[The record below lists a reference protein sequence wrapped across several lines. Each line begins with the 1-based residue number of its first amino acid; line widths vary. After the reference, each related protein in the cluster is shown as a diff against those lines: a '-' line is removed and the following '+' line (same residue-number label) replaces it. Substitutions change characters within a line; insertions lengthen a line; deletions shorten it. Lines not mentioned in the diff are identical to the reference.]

1 MKDAASEVSALFT
14 GKGAGELVRL
24 PVTHPYSVTVPS
36 PGTRYVLCTTKPAC
50 VLHTLEQGGGLA
62 SMQVVGR
69 AGLPNEDDAA
79 WLRTLARDRAVLFL
93 GDADPADLLVFA
105 WLRSRIPLS
114 HVGVS
119 DLLVQKLG
127 ARVEDFTTIPLA
139 DDERTA
145 VSLMANLCPDYRA
158 VVGPQC
164 ADLLDRGRK
173 IEMEAVI
180 NFIPG
185 RVLLKDAINR

>member
-69 AGLPNEDDAA
+69 AGLPNEDDAV
-79 WLRTLARDRAVLFL
+79 WLRTLAGGRIVLFL
-93 GDADPADLLVFA
+93 GDADPADLVN
-105 WLRSRIPLS
+105 
-114 HVGVS
+114 
-119 DLLVQKLG
+119 LLP
-127 ARVEDFTTIPLA
+127 R
-139 DDERTA
+139 
-145 VSLMANLCPDYRA
+145 
-158 VVGPQC
+158 
-164 ADLLDRGRK
+164 
-173 IEMEAVI
+173 
-180 NFIPG
+180 
-185 RVLLKDAINR
+185 